1 MTFRT
6 GSLNFNSAMKKI
18 ITILTLMLTIGASAQ
33 ETGEDTFG
41 AWYMYFGTNKISDKL
56 SIHTEAQF
64 RYYETTGNFNQ
75 LLLRTGL
82 NYHIN
87 ENAIATLGYGYIDT
101 DPTFEEIPL
110 QDASF
115 DGNEILE
122 HRIFEQLILK
132 NKLWEFLIEHRYRL
146 EQRFIDNKSFRNNGK
161 DTQHR
166 ARYRIQATLPL
177 TDTFFLN
184 FYDEIFINL
193 QDNAFGQNRLYAAL
207 GIHITENSSV
217 QLGYLKNHFNSGNFD
232 RIQIGVFF
240 NPDLRKKKQ

>member
-1 MTFRT
+1 
-6 GSLNFNSAMKKI
+6 MKKI
-18 ITILTLMLTIGASAQ
+18 ITILALILTIGTNAQ
-33 ETGEDTFG
+33 QTGEDKFG

-87 ENAIATLGYGYIDT
+87 ENAIATFGYGYIDT
-101 DPTFEEIPL
+101 DPTFEETAAL
-110 QDASF
+110 QDDF
-115 DGNEILE
+115 TFLGNEILE

-146 EQRFIDNKSFRNNGK
+146 EQRFIDNKSFRNNEK

-166 ARYRIQATLPL
+166 ARYRLQATLPL

-240 NPDLRKKKQ
+240 NPDLRKKKE